1 MTKQAVME
9 AAPALAVQAGAV
21 QTETGQTET
30 GQTETGQTET
40 GRAAGVEVGRVPG
53 EALIAGELL
62 VEEVS
67 IDGMCGV
74 Y

>member
-1 MTKQAVME
+1 MPIDTKT
-9 AAPALAVQAGAV
+9 
-21 QTETGQTET
+21 TETVDVSDASD
-30 GQTETGQTET
+30 
-40 GRAAGVEVGRVPG
+40 AADEGVAE
-53 EALIAGELL
+53 EATLVLDELL

>member
-1 MTKQAVME
+1 MADESTLTAE
-9 AAPALAVQAGAV
+9 TVQAA
-21 QTETGQTET
+21 GQADEVL
-30 GQTETGQTET
+30 
-40 GRAAGVEVGRVPG
+40 VEDV
-53 EALIAGELL
+53 L

>member
-21 QTETGQTET
+21 QTET

>member
-1 MTKQAVME
+1 MSERAATVDRTE
-9 AAPALAVQAGAV
+9 ATDHLVAQTQGEEPALAAD
-21 QTETGQTET
+21 
-30 GQTETGQTET
+30 
-40 GRAAGVEVGRVPG
+40 
-53 EALIAGELL
+53 LL

>member
-1 MTKQAVME
+1 VADAPRKCPESDDRKAAAME
-9 AAPALAVQAGAV
+9 GNQNVEADTELV
-21 QTETGQTET
+21 TET
-30 GQTETGQTET
+30 
-40 GRAAGVEVGRVPG
+40 
-53 EALIAGELL
+53 L

>member
-1 MTKQAVME
+1 MSEEE
-9 AAPALAVQAGAV
+9 AMDPEIEQ
-21 QTETGQTET
+21 QEE
-30 GQTETGQTET
+30 
-40 GRAAGVEVGRVPG
+40 
-53 EALIAGELL
+53 LIAEDLI

>member
-1 MTKQAVME
+1 MPDNPT
-9 AAPALAVQAGAV
+9 
-21 QTETGQTET
+21 QTIEQDT
-30 GQTETGQTET
+30 
-40 GRAAGVEVGRVPG
+40 ADPVLIVE
-53 EALIAGELL
+53 ELL

>member
-1 MTKQAVME
+1 MADESTLTAE
-9 AAPALAVQAGAV
+9 AVQAA
-21 QTETGQTET
+21 GQADEVL
-30 GQTETGQTET
+30 
-40 GRAAGVEVGRVPG
+40 VEDV
-53 EALIAGELL
+53 L

>member
-1 MTKQAVME
+1 MSE
-9 AAPALAVQAGAV
+9 
-21 QTETGQTET
+21 
-30 GQTETGQTET
+30 
-40 GRAAGVEVGRVPG
+40 RAAIVDVI
-53 EALIAGELL
+53 EAPVFESPAEEPELAEADLL

>member
-1 MTKQAVME
+1 MADTP
-9 AAPALAVQAGAV
+9 AAAAEPA
-21 QTETGQTET
+21 GQTLPAEEAPDAT
-30 GQTETGQTET
+30 VL
-40 GRAAGVEVGRVPG
+40 VEDLLV
-53 EALIAGELL
+53 EDLL

>member
-1 MTKQAVME
+1 MDENQQNET
-9 AAPALAVQAGAV
+9 
-21 QTETGQTET
+21 TETVTES
-30 GQTETGQTET
+30 
-40 GRAAGVEVGRVPG
+40 
-53 EALIAGELL
+53 L